1 MDQKAFG
8 AFIAELRR
16 AEKLTQRQ
24 VADKLHVTDR
34 AVSKWECGLSYP
46 DVTLLEPLAD
56 ALGIGVG
63 ELLTCRRRETDRAE
77 PEMPALHSVLT
88 ITQEEKRLRTRR
100 TRIIAIAAAAA
111 AVVLAVLTTMQHNG
125 ALLYRQPTTAPNGS
139 ITLTVYRD
147 RLLGGQ
153 RASDAITVVS
163 DRLGGCA
170 SFRWMTGSPLSTHC
184 CGLRTAAICCCAAPP
199 DIAPPRHTCLFGIS
213 GNTERIR
220 PSAKE
225 RTFTFPSYNSCPAT
239 MPTIHTRQR
248 MSRCPLRRR
257 SRCCPPC
264 PEMAGCRRSPCRMPV
279 GSAAAI
285 SLR

>member
-1 MDQKAFG
+1 
-8 AFIAELRR
+8 
-16 AEKLTQRQ
+16 
-24 VADKLHVTDR
+24 
-34 AVSKWECGLSYP
+34 
-46 DVTLLEPLAD
+46 
-56 ALGIGVG
+56 
-63 ELLTCRRRETDRAE
+63 
-77 PEMPALHSVLT
+77 MPALHSVLT

-153 RASDAITVVS
+153 FQITSDQPLYIEGIRCDHCGQRQTRWLRQLPLD
-163 DRLGGCA
+163 DRLSA
-170 SFRWMTGSPLSTHC
+170 VD
-184 CGLRTAAICCCAAPP
+184 GLRTAAICCCAAPP

-225 RTFTFPSYNSCPAT
+225 RTFTFPSYSSCPAT

>member
-34 AVSKWECGLSYP
+34 AVSKWERGLSYP

-56 ALGIGVG
+56 TLGIGVG
-63 ELLTCRRRETDRAE
+63 ELLTCRRREPDGAE
-77 PEMPALHSVLT
+77 PEMPTLHSVLT

-153 RASDAITVVS
+153 FQITSDQPLYIEGIRCDHCGQRQTRWLRQLPLD
-163 DRLGGCA
+163 DRLSAVDALLWSADSRYLLLCGT
-170 SFRWMTGSPLSTHC
+170 TGYRPAPAHLSLWDFGQHGEDTPI
-184 CGLRTAAICCCAAPP
+184 RERE
-199 DIAPPRHTCLFGIS
+199 DIHLSIL
-213 GNTERIR
+213 
-220 PSAKE
+220 
-225 RTFTFPSYNSCPAT
+225 
-239 MPTIHTRQR
+239 Q
-248 MSRCPLRRR
+248 
-257 SRCCPPC
+257 
-264 PEMAGCRRSPCRMPV
+264 
-279 GSAAAI
+279 
-285 SLR
+285 

>member
-34 AVSKWECGLSYP
+34 AVSKWERGLSYP

-56 ALGIGVG
+56 TLGIGVG
-63 ELLTCRRRETDRAE
+63 ELLTCRRREPDGAE

-153 RASDAITVVS
+153 FQITSDQPLYIEGIRCDHCGQRQTRWLRQLPLD
-163 DRLGGCA
+163 DRLSAVDALLWSADSRYLLLCGT
-170 SFRWMTGSPLSTHC
+170 TGY
-184 CGLRTAAICCCAAPP
+184 R
-199 DIAPPRHTCLFGIS
+199 
-213 GNTERIR
+213 
-220 PSAKE
+220 
-225 RTFTFPSYNSCPAT
+225 
-239 MPTIHTRQR
+239 
-248 MSRCPLRRR
+248 
-257 SRCCPPC
+257 
-264 PEMAGCRRSPCRMPV
+264 CRRSPCRMPV